1 MGGGTCFD
9 EKCSSKYLP
18 GFFQQWERK
27 IKTICCWFFK
37 PESNRNVRNRSSD
50 GPGSCEK
57 TERAAANLDVHSPVS
72 SALKVKCRAS
82 QSLSSV
88 HEYQLQ
94 NNTPNPE
101 KRCCHSNMSITADKA
116 LITKDFPKQS
126 NSERNNWKE
135 ELWSFI
141 FRNLP
146 KLIFFKLYNNS
157 VCLFDG
163 AFFFNW
169 MVFPL
174 TDVCWEHLFICC
186 IITSSKF
193 SLGVDKWSQ
202 LAFILRCIRNVSECQ
217 HPTTSSGS
225 MGLCPIYLPPFCH
238 LETVA

>member
-18 GFFQQWERK
+18 GFFQQRERK
-27 IKTICCWFFK
+27 IKTICCWFLK
-37 PESNRNVRNRSSD
+37 PESNRNVRNRSSG
-50 GPGSCEK
+50 GPDSHEK
-57 TERAAANLDVHSPVS
+57 TERAAVNLDVHSPVS
-72 SALKVKCRAS
+72 SALKVKCGAS

-94 NNTPNPE
+94 NDTPNPE
-101 KRCCHSNMSITADKA
+101 KRCCHSNTGITADKA
-116 LITKDFPKQS
+116 LVTKGFPNQS
-126 NSERNNWKE
+126 NSEKNNWKE

-146 KLIFFKLYNNS
+146 EQIFLTFIIIQFVYLIVF
-157 VCLFDG
+157 
-163 AFFFNW
+163 FFFNW

-186 IITSSKF
+186 IMTSSKF

-217 HPTTSSGS
+217 NPTTSSGS